1 MTRKEKAENLFLEG
15 YNCAQAVV
23 LAFEDMHGL
32 DRVTA
37 ARLSSSFGG
46 GMVIITVLEK
56 NIDSVTI
63 KVAYRKN
70 EKTMTVSTMSEE
82 WFKDDA
88 NAYGFAFAFT
98 VKE

>member
-1 MTRKEKAENLFLEG
+1 MKLTYK
-15 YNCAQAVV
+15 YTV
-23 LAFEDMHGL
+23 HGF
-32 DRVTA
+32 
-37 ARLSSSFGG
+37 SG
-46 GMVIITVLEK
+46 GMMLFNTKDGEWDFDSFEVGSELKSADTEVKITVLEK
-56 NIDSVTI
+56 NSDSVTI

-70 EKTMTVSTMSEE
+70 EKTMTVSTMGEE

>member
-1 MTRKEKAENLFLEG
+1 MKLTYK
-15 YNCAQAVV
+15 YTV
-23 LAFEDMHGL
+23 HGF
-32 DRVTA
+32 
-37 ARLSSSFGG
+37 SG
-46 GMVIITVLEK
+46 GMMLFNTKDGEWDFNSFEVGSELKSADTEVKITVLEK

>member
-1 MTRKEKAENLFLEG
+1 MLSNTVDGEWDFNSLEVASQLESV
-15 YNCAQAVV
+15 NTEVK
-23 LAFEDMHGL
+23 
-32 DRVTA
+32 
-37 ARLSSSFGG
+37 
-46 GMVIITVLEK
+46 ITVLEK
-56 NIDSVTI
+56 NSDSVTI

-88 NAYGFAFAFT
+88 NAYGFTFAFT